1 VTAMDTIAERVARG
15 ADWLDG
21 NSPGWQERID
31 LGRLDLANAC
41 LCVLGQVF
49 AEAAEADEYAGDSY
63 YWAQDELGVDP
74 LFLGFDLTTSEV
86 SVEAWQ
92 AIDAEWR
99 ALIADRRV
107 AA

>member
-1 VTAMDTIAERVARG
+1 MAPIAERVARG

-31 LGRLDLANAC
+31 LDARPGNGG
-41 LCVLGQVF
+41 LCVLGRSF
-49 AEAAEADEYAGDSY
+49 AEQPRRMNTRRQLLL
-63 YWAQDELGVDP
+63 AQDELGVDP